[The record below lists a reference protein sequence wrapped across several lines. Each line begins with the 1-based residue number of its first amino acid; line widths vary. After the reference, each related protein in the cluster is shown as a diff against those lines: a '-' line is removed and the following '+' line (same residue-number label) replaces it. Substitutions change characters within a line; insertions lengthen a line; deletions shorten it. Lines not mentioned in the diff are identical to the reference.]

1 MRFVQRTISLWLK
14 ESALTDYSKH
24 FSIIRMEEENNLLR
38 RLWLWFLDFVETIV
52 IALAIF
58 VVVYRFLFQPHQVK
72 GSSMYDNFH
81 DGEYLL
87 TDKVSYRFGQPQKD
101 DVIVFKAPQNEDYD
115 YIKRIIALPG
125 DRIKIA
131 GGQVFVNDQL
141 DNESG
146 YLDGRITTHAGL
158 YAKEGQTLTV
168 PAGEYFVMGDNRNN
182 SSDSREWG
190 PVPQLNI
197 VGRAWMRYWPINH
210 LGVVD
215 KYPKD

>member
-1 MRFVQRTISLWLK
+1 
-14 ESALTDYSKH
+14 
-24 FSIIRMEEENNLLR
+24 MENENNLLR

-87 TDKVSYRFGQPQKD
+87 TDKVDYRFHSPERG
-101 DVIVFKAPQNEDYD
+101 DVVVFKAPQNEDYD

-125 DRIKIA
+125 EQIKVES
-131 GGQVFVNDQL
+131 GRVFINNQTL
-141 DNESG
+141 DESG
-146 YLDGRITTHAGL
+146 YLDPNITTHPGA
-158 YAKEGQTLTV
+158 YAKEGQNLTI
-168 PAGEYFVMGDNRNN
+168 PSDQYFVMGDNRSN

-190 PVPQLNI
+190 PVPTFNI
-197 VGRAWMRYWPINH
+197 VGRAWVRYWPINE